1 MPTAPCRRHTR
12 TEGRSVFAAFPT
24 FAILGAQ
31 DVQQGGSSPPPP
43 VFRILTEGGD
53 PITTEGGDPLR
64 TETP

>member
-1 MPTAPCRRHTR
+1 M
-12 TEGRSVFAAFPT
+12 FAAFPT

-43 VFRILTEGGD
+43 TFRILTEGGD
-53 PITTEGGDPLR
+53 PITTESGDPLR